1 MAAASEAPADRLR
14 LAFELIDLAERML
27 RQRLHRDH
35 PDLTDAQLDARID
48 AWYLHRPGA
57 RDGDADGTPGPWPRR

>member
-1 MAAASEAPADRLR
+1 MAAPSEGPAERLR

-27 RQRLHRDH
+27 RQRLRREH
-35 PDLTDAQLDARID
+35 PDLTDAQLEARID

-57 RDGDADGTPGPWPRR
+57 LDGDAVGTPGTWPRR